1 MKKIKLFFAAFIA
14 ASAFCLMACSNS
26 SSGSGSSGSD
36 AADEEDLPEGFDP
49 FAETTWYGDLYKGD
63 YDENM
68 HRIYVKDGSGDL
80 FRFRPASEKTNVFGK
95 EMGYVEILNPV
106 YFLFPKDYEAAVKSG
121 NENAYQLLENQK
133 ITYTVEKNEKGYEAC
148 IGILGE
154 QFRLTI
160 SKADSKEGTI
170 KWTAG
175 GYLWYGSGKDEIR
188 WNFNDTLPR
197 SIYKKV
203 E

>member
-1 MKKIKLFFAAFIA
+1 MKKIFYYLNFILIFNLIFVF
-14 ASAFCLMACSNS
+14 SACSQPS
-26 SSGSGSSGSD
+26 SSGSDSD
-36 AADEEDLPEGFDP
+36 SADEEELPEGFDP
-49 FAETTWYGDLYKGD
+49 FAETTWYGDLYKDD

-80 FRFRPASEKTNVFGK
+80 FRFRPASEKTDVFGK

-106 YFLFPKDYEAAVKSG
+106 YFLFPKDYEAVVKSG
-121 NENAYQLLENQK
+121 NENAYQLLKDQK

-197 SIYKKV
+197 TIYKKV

>member
-1 MKKIKLFFAAFIA
+1 MKKIKLLFAAILA
-14 ASAFCLMACSNS
+14 AFLVGFTACSIS
-26 SSGSGSSGSD
+26 SSSTGSSNSEDASD
-36 AADEEDLPEGFDP
+36 IDP
-49 FAETTWYGDLYKGD
+49 FAGTSWYGDLYKDD

-175 GYLWYGSGKDEIR
+175 GYLSYGSGDNKIT

-197 SIYKKV
+197 TIYKKV

>member
-1 MKKIKLFFAAFIA
+1 MKKIKLIFAAMFTA
-14 ASAFCLMACSNS
+14 AMIMGISACSNS
-26 SSGSGSSGSD
+26 SSSSDDASD
-36 AADEEDLPEGFDP
+36 IDP
-49 FAETTWYGDLYKGD
+49 FAGTSWYGDLYKDD

-175 GYLWYGSGKDEIR
+175 GYLSYGSGDNKIT

-197 SIYKKV
+197 TIYKKV

>member
-1 MKKIKLFFAAFIA
+1 MKRIIYCINFLFILNLIFAF
-14 ASAFCLMACSNS
+14 SSCSHAGNS
-26 SSGSGSSGSD
+26 GNDDEKD
-36 AADEEDLPEGFDP
+36 ALIENFDP
-49 FAETTWYGDLYKGD
+49 FAWTTWYGDLYKDD
-63 YDENM
+63 YDENT

-106 YFLFPKDYEAAVKSG
+106 YFLFPKDYEAVVKSG
-121 NENAYQLLENQK
+121 NENAYQLLKNQK

-170 KWTAG
+170 V
-175 GYLWYGSGKDEIR
+175 E
-188 WNFNDTLPR
+188 
-197 SIYKKV
+197 KK
-203 E
+203 